1 MNALLNT
8 IIKSSTSLTR
18 RSNQRRTL
26 SNLIQQSNLKGMLIQ
41 MSGCRRVRHDDN
53 ATFELSLRMGQ
64 NTSMTCKSS
73 YYIDTFN
80 NDIFRGKALKSLS
93 FVLREF
99 SQIANIE
106 PTLTTYWYKRGEQLR
121 NE

>member
-73 YYIDTFN
+73 DYIDTSN

-93 FVLREF
+93 FVLSEF